1 MNSTMWR
8 LRSLRS
14 RATCAAVWVEV
25 QEFGSPCQVLRR
37 RPHVQLPAARWCY
50 ATVRPSNPAPH
61 RPAMKRAG

>member
-25 QEFGSPCQVLRR
+25 QEFGSPCKVLRR
-37 RPHVQLPAARWCY
+37 RPTCNSPPHGG
-50 ATVRPSNPAPH
+50 ATLRSGLATQPPIGQP
-61 RPAMKRAG
+61 